1 MSATISTEP
10 KKKIVKTRKPLPAED
25 TEPERSPT
33 PPPLIAPEMTK
44 FFEEN
49 PDGFDE
55 EALKDTIRLAVS
67 KTKDKFKKPK
77 VETKGKTKAEIR
89 GYSSTEEAQALGF
102 FSAGDTCEGCGKV
115 FNRKFFKAYHFI
127 SKDNQTCDGKVKRSN
142 GKAVRPVAVK
152 PKDWVASWSE
162 TAVEF
167 GMLDEPLAFTSKDI
181 NRFMCMGEEC
191 LGLQQA
197 LQHKPF
203 RKKFAQYANDT
214 KVKTSK
220 KIEIDGEVIGT
231 VDEETVSLWDASKD
245 AWDYDNWAERG
256 FEEDAVI
263 SQFVAENL

>member
-1 MSATISTEP
+1 MSASISTAH
-10 KKKIVKTRKPLPAED
+10 TH
-25 TEPERSPT
+25 TEQERSPT

-55 EALKDTIRLAVS
+55 EALKQEVKNALS
-67 KTKDKFKKPK
+67 KTKTKKPK
-77 VETKGKTKAEIR
+77 VETKGKSKAEIR
-89 GYSSTEEAQALGF
+89 GYSSTAEAQALGF
-102 FSAGDTCEGCGKV
+102 FSAGDTCDGCGKV

-152 PKDWVASWSE
+152 AKDWVASWSE

-181 NRFMCMGEEC
+181 NRFMIMSEEC
-191 LGLQQA
+191 PGLQEA

-203 RKKFAQYANDT
+203 RKKFAQYAKDT

-245 AWDYDNWAERG
+245 AWDYN
-256 FEEDAVI
+256 FEGDAVI
-263 SQFVAENL
+263 SQFVAENC

>member
-1 MSATISTEP
+1 MSASISTEP
-10 KKKIVKTRKPLPAED
+10 KKKVIKTKKPLPAED

-55 EALKDTIRLAVS
+55 EALKQEVKNALS
-67 KTKDKFKKPK
+67 KTKTKKPK

-102 FSAGDTCEGCGKV
+102 FSAGDTCEKCGKH

-167 GMLDEPLAFTSKDI
+167 DMLDEPLAFTSKDI
-181 NRFMCMGEEC
+181 NRFMCGLGEC

-214 KVKTSK
+214 KVKITK
-220 KIEIDGEVIGT
+220 ECWIEGELVGDW
-231 VDEETVSLWDASKD
+231 DEETVSLWDASKD
-245 AWDYDNWAERG
+245 AWDYDNWG
-256 FEEDAVI
+256 FEDDAVI

>member
-10 KKKIVKTRKPLPAED
+10 KKKIIKARKPLPAED
-25 TEPERSPT
+25 VEPERSPT

-55 EALKDTIRLAVS
+55 EALKQEVKNALS
-67 KTKDKFKKPK
+67 KTKTKKPK

-89 GYSSTEEAQALGF
+89 GYSSTAEAQALGF
-102 FSAGDTCEGCGKV
+102 FSAGDTCEKCGKQ

-152 PKDWVASWSE
+152 AKDWVASWSE

-214 KVKTSK
+214 KVKTCK
-220 KIEIDGEVIGT
+220 RFEIEGEHIG
-231 VDEETVSLWDASKD
+231 DWGEETKSLWEVSEELEV
-245 AWDYDNWAERG
+245 WETMR
-256 FEEDAVI
+256 EEDSVVET
-263 SQFVAENL
+263 FVAENL